1 MPSRQHIDIVVANMA
16 NISLRRL
23 RSSSFFSAFSVA
35 DLGGA
40 AENSSIPTSAG
51 IIPPWWSGNFR
62 AKEVIIGVRRPSHTA
77 LEKTS
82 PSLHCANRCE
92 RSCNMT
98 ATIVPPPPETA
109 IKFTLRI
116 SRITAAPTST
126 HAIAIGEIAAY
137 SIIPKAVGNPIGITI
152 PAAMI
157 ADPCPRP
164 LRRPQ
169 TLHSLDMC

>member
-1 MPSRQHIDIVVANMA
+1 MA
-16 NISLRRL
+16 NVSLRRL
-23 RSSSFFSAFSVA
+23 RSSSFFSACSVT

-40 AENSSIPTSAG
+40 AENLSIPASAG
-51 IIPPWWSGNFR
+51 IIPPWWSGSFR
-62 AKEVIIGVRRPSHTA
+62 AKEVIIRVRGPCHTA

-109 IKFTLRI
+109 IKSTLRI
-116 SRITAAPTST
+116 SRITAVPTST
-126 HAIAIGEIAAY
+126 HAIAIGKIAAY
-137 SIIPKAVGNPIGITI
+137 SIIPKAVGNAIGIVI
-152 PAAMI
+152 SAAMI
-157 ADPCPRP
+157 AEPRPHP

-169 TLHSLDMC
+169 TLHSLICADRY